1 MKKHYIT
8 RVSKKIVRF
17 LIAVLFLSFLA
28 LPFIGKVSDEVPS
41 LFLENNFDISNVSTN
56 SQINEIYE
64 ISILE
69 SAVEPEVIY
78 LYSGDVLKF
87 LNTNAQDVSLNYNE
101 DSITILSHREYF
113 KVFSEPETYFYKV
126 LTLNNEVIGSLTVH
140 VK

>member
-1 MKKHYIT
+1 MKKHYIA
-8 RVSKKIVRF
+8 RLSKKIVRF

-101 DSITILSHREYF
+101 DSVTILSHRDYF
-113 KVFSEPETYFYKV
+113 KVFGDAGTYTFTMR
-126 LTLNNEVIGSLTVH
+126 TLNEEIGNLTVY